1 MQRYLFAFVVAA
13 AALGWLLSQVDGG
26 SLAELMA
33 LLKTLFLSVL
43 KMVVA
48 PLVFFSLLAGILRL
62 RAAADLTR
70 LSAVTLTYYFCTTA
84 IAIAVGLL
92 VVFWIHPWTAVPPPA
107 DLAATTVG
115 FHCRR
120 RRLRQ
125 CPVARRSARR
135 LVRRLFINPFAAL
148 AELNILGIVAG
159 GVVLGL
165 ALLVALPKESRVPA
179 AIDDITAAIY
189 RVAGWAVTLVPFGVL
204 AIVYQMSTTSGTEL
218 LQGLAAF
225 AAVVVGATLCHGLVV
240 LPLIA
245 WLAGGRNPLQFARDA
260 GRAVIVA
267 LSTSS
272 SAATLPVTFQSAQAL
287 GVDRTTASFVLPL
300 GATIN
305 MDGTALFEGIAACV
319 SGVPVWHPARP
330 TRHRYGVS
338 RGDDVVHRCAWHS
351 LRLNGGDADGAAGGG
366 HSARRHRR
374 AAAGGTALGRGAH
387 SRERGGRLGGFAGG
401 VALCRHSRRSR
412 RVGAGLED
420 APSMNV
426 AIIGSGY
433 VGLVTG
439 ACFAEMGNDVLCVDV
454 DAAKVARLQ
463 AGEVSVFE
471 PGLEQLVRMNQRA
484 GRLTFATDAQ
494 CGVAHGEVV
503 FIAVGTPADEDGA
516 AYLGHVHAAAAPSA
530 STWRNPPSSSSNRPC
545 RWVLPIAS
553 RRPSPRRSLDAR
565 PTSVSP

>member
-1 MQRYLFAFVVAA
+1 MQRYLFALVVAA

-26 SLAELMA
+26 ALAELMA

-70 LSAVTLTYYFCTTA
+70 LSAVTLAYYFCTTA

-107 DLAATTVG
+107 DLAATTAAFTAG
-115 FHCRR
+115 D
-120 RRLRQ
+120 
-125 CPVARRSARR
+125 VAFANAQSLADLLAS
-135 LVRRLFINPFAAL
+135 LVQRLFVNPFAAL

-165 ALLVALPKESRVPA
+165 ALLAALPKESRVPA

-204 AIVYQMSTTSGTEL
+204 AIVYQMSTTSGAEL

-260 GRAVIVA
+260 GRAVVVA

-305 MDGTALFEGIAACV
+305 MDGTALFEGVAA
-319 SGVPVWHPARP
+319 
-330 TRHRYGVS
+330 
-338 RGDDVVHRCAWHS
+338 
-351 LRLNGGDADGAAGGG
+351 
-366 HSARRHRR
+366 
-374 AAAGGTALGRGAH
+374 
-387 SRERGGRLGGFAGG
+387 
-401 VALCRHSRRSR
+401 
-412 RVGAGLED
+412 
-420 APSMNV
+420 
-426 AIIGSGY
+426 
-433 VGLVTG
+433 
-439 ACFAEMGNDVLCVDV
+439 
-454 DAAKVARLQ
+454 
-463 AGEVSVFE
+463 VF
-471 PGLEQLVRMNQRA
+471 L
-484 GRLTFATDAQ
+484 
-494 CGVAHGEVV
+494 
-503 FIAVGTPADEDGA
+503 
-516 AYLGHVHAAAAPSA
+516 AYLFGIQLDALATVTVFLVAMMSSIGAPGIPPA
-530 STWRNPPSSSSNRPC
+530 PWRRC
-545 RWVLPIAS
+545 RWCCWRWAFRSKAS
-553 RRPSPRRSLDAR
+553 PCCCWWNGPWTRCVRR
-565 PTSVSP
+565 